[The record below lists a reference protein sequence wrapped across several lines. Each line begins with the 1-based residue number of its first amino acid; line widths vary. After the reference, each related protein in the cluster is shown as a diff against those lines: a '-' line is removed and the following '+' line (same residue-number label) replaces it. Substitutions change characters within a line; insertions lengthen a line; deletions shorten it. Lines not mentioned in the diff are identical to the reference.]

1 MDNFQHSA
9 VFSCKFN
16 YWQNNAL
23 EFLETSGLGKM
34 LDGNQTVLIKPNLVE
49 NLAPPITTPVG
60 MVEKVAEYLLDYL
73 PPSKVLIGEGCGAT
87 DYDTHHAFT
96 QLGYTELAEKLHIRL
111 IDLNQE
117 KLCRKTNPDCSRWP
131 EIYLPEL
138 LDTVFLLSMPQ
149 LKAHSLS
156 GVTLTMKNMMGCA
169 PPCHYRKGGAWN
181 KAAFHTNLQEAI
193 FDLNRYRTPD
203 FTLLDASVGMAQA
216 HLWGPQCIP
225 PVGVIAASADPV
237 AIDSYGTTLLGKDYR
252 AIDHILMANGVLGN
266 GGSFKL
272 IAVP

>member
-193 FDLNRYRTPD
+193 FDLNRSFGDKRRGGPRTLSGWGFSPQAPVRPHSRRHD
-203 FTLLDASVGMAQA
+203 SRRPIGLRSGSYWESRSGAQLYGSLLLHSVHSAN
-216 HLWGPQCIP
+216 
-225 PVGVIAASADPV
+225 AACRP
-237 AIDSYGTTLLGKDYR
+237 
-252 AIDHILMANGVLGN
+252 
-266 GGSFKL
+266 
-272 IAVP
+272 